1 MKKHLINAGI
11 LLAVFLLAVTV
22 FSLLTNKG
30 NESTTADMSWATLPQ
45 VSFSYNGYTMNLL
58 PGYVEEMEIT
68 SMRDT
73 ITPVADG
80 KISANISSYGNTYT
94 SLEYQIYTLDGSEKL
109 ATGTIKDV
117 KDTVEINLAD
127 SKLKNSARKALDE
140 ANTDAEDGGEQEQDK
155 DTAGVDYIL
164 KEERV
169 LVLILTDEKDNPVYF
184 YTRIRDVADTGMLNC
199 LDYVSS
205 FHDNALAGQDPD
217 DTISLAL
224 ETDSSAV
231 ESYRHVTI
239 NSSYKTVLWGELK
252 PEIVGGMRWNV
263 KELGDNYI
271 AVQLQYQVR
280 CAGEENDTDLYV
292 VTEFYRVRYD
302 SYTKENYLLN
312 YDRNMSQVFDT
323 SKQVLSNK
331 GILLGI
337 VPIDTQYQV
346 NKNGTIVSFVVS
358 GELWNYNKSSDEM
371 SKVFSFAD
379 AERADLRNLNPKYNI
394 KILDIDKSGNTTF
407 AVYGYMNRGGHEG
420 QVGVAIYYYD
430 ITKNTVDE
438 RVFIKSDKSY
448 EIVQQELES
457 LIYFDEGDNKLYA
470 MVDGTL
476 YDCNVTLDTK
486 DELVTGLSENQYVV
500 SEDSSMVAYQ
510 TNGELDTATE
520 VEVRNLSDG
529 TIFSLSCGEDECI
542 RPLGFVK
549 NDFVYGVA
557 KTADVGTTASGETLL
572 PMYKIEI
579 ADEKGTVVKTYENQG
594 IYISRI
600 TIEDNMITVERLTKD
615 GASYAATAKDYITNN
630 DQQKESN
637 ITLETYLTDL
647 KGTQVRLTYSEGIS
661 DQNPRVLNPKQVMY
675 ENTVELSFDDK
686 ESTSDSKYYVYANGT
701 LQKIYNDAAS
711 AIQAADGAYG
721 VVVNE
726 NQQYIWERGNRDLYC
741 ELDTSKENITKL
753 KTLLSQGKTAVEA
766 VGENNDDKVLD
777 LSGCSVEELLYII
790 DQGNP
795 VVAMLDGNTS
805 VLLVGYDDTK
815 VFYMGLT
822 DEESSEITYE
832 ELNSKTAG
840 SGHTYIGFGK

>member
-1 MKKHLINAGI
+1 
-11 LLAVFLLAVTV
+11 
-22 FSLLTNKG
+22 
-30 NESTTADMSWATLPQ
+30 
-45 VSFSYNGYTMNLL
+45 
-58 PGYVEEMEIT
+58 
-68 SMRDT
+68 
-73 ITPVADG
+73 
-80 KISANISSYGNTYT
+80 
-94 SLEYQIYTLDGSEKL
+94 
-109 ATGTIKDV
+109 
-117 KDTVEINLAD
+117 
-127 SKLKNSARKALDE
+127 
-140 ANTDAEDGGEQEQDK
+140 
-155 DTAGVDYIL
+155 
-164 KEERV
+164 
-169 LVLILTDEKDNPVYF
+169 
-184 YTRIRDVADTGMLNC
+184 
-199 LDYVSS
+199 
-205 FHDNALAGQDPD
+205 
-217 DTISLAL
+217 
-224 ETDSSAV
+224 
-231 ESYRHVTI
+231 
-239 NSSYKTVLWGELK
+239 
-252 PEIVGGMRWNV
+252 
-263 KELGDNYI
+263 
-271 AVQLQYQVR
+271 
-280 CAGEENDTDLYV
+280 
-292 VTEFYRVRYD
+292 
-302 SYTKENYLLN
+302 
-312 YDRNMSQVFDT
+312 
-323 SKQVLSNK
+323 
-331 GILLGI
+331 
-337 VPIDTQYQV
+337 
-346 NKNGTIVSFVVS
+346 
-358 GELWNYNKSSDEM
+358 M

-594 IYISRI
+594 IYISGI

-615 GASYAATAKDYITNN
+615 GARYASTAKDYITNN

>member
-11 LLAVFLLAVTV
+11 LLAVFLIAVTF
-22 FSLLTNKG
+22 FSLLTNRG
-30 NESTTADMSWATLPQ
+30 NESTTADMSGASLPQ
-45 VSFSYNGYTMNLL
+45 LSFSYNGYNMNLL
-58 PGYVEEMEIT
+58 PGYVDKMEIT

-80 KISANISSYGNTYT
+80 KISVNISAYGNSYT
-94 SLEYQIYTLDGSEKL
+94 SLDYQIYSLDGSEKL
-109 ATGTIKDV
+109 ATGTLKEL
-117 KDTVEINLAD
+117 KDTVEINLKD
-127 SKLKNSARKALDE
+127 SKLKNSARKALDQAAME
-140 ANTDAEDGGEQEQDK
+140 AEGEDTDKES
-155 DTAGVDYIL
+155 AGLDYIL
-164 KEERV
+164 QEERV
-169 LVLILTDEKDNPVYF
+169 LVLTLTDENDKEVYF

-217 DTISLAL
+217 DMISSAI

-239 NSSYKTVLWGELK
+239 NSAYKTVLWGELK
-252 PEIVGGMRWNV
+252 PEIVGGVRWNV
-263 KELGDNYI
+263 KELGDNYT

-280 CAGEENDTDLYV
+280 CTGEENDTDLYV

-302 SYTKENYLLN
+302 SYTKTNYLLN

-323 SKQVLSNK
+323 SKQVLSSK

-337 VPIDTQYQV
+337 VPVDTSYQV

-379 AERADLRNLNPKYNI
+379 AERADLRNLNPKYDI

-430 ITKNTVDE
+430 ISKNTVDE
-438 RVFIKSDKSY
+438 RVFIKSNKSY
-448 EIVQQELES
+448 EMVQKELES
-457 LIYFDEGDNKLYA
+457 LIYYNESENRLYA
-470 MVDGTL
+470 MVDGIL
-476 YDCNVTLDTK
+476 YDCNITLDTK
-486 DELVTGLSENQYVV
+486 DELVTGLLEDQYVV

-510 TNGELDTATE
+510 VDGELNTATKMQ
-520 VEVRNLSDG
+520 VNNLAEG
-529 TIFSLSCGEDECI
+529 TSFTLSCQEGECI

-549 NDFVYGVA
+549 TDVVYGVA
-557 KTADVGTTASGETLL
+557 RTADAGNTASGETVL

-579 ADEKGTVVKTYENQG
+579 ADETGSVVKTYENQG
-594 IYISRI
+594 LYISGI
-600 TIEDNMITVERLTKD
+600 SIEDNMITVERLTKE
-615 GASYAATAKDYITNN
+615 GEGYAGTAKDYITNN

-675 ENTVELSFDDK
+675 ENTVELSFDET
-686 ESTSDSKYYVYANGT
+686 ESASTGKYYVYATGG
-701 LQKIYNDAAS
+701 LQKIYNKAAT
-711 AIQAADGAYG
+711 AVQAADSLYG
-721 VVVNE
+721 VVVDE

-741 ELDTSKENITKL
+741 ELDVSKENITKL
-753 KTLLSQGKTAVEA
+753 KASLSQGKSAVDA
-766 VGENNDDKVLD
+766 VGELNDGKALD
-777 LSGCSVEELLYII
+777 LSGCSVEELLYVI

-795 VVAMLDGNTS
+795 VVAMLDSTS
-805 VLLVGYDDTK
+805 SILLVGYDDTN
-815 VFYMGLT
+815 VFYMGLS
-822 DEESSEITYE
+822 DEESTEISYE

>member
-11 LLAVFLLAVTV
+11 LFAVFLIAVTV

-30 NESTTADMSWATLPQ
+30 NESTTADMSGATLPQ
-45 VSFSYNGYTMNLL
+45 ISFSYNGYNMNLL
-58 PGYVEEMEIT
+58 PGYVEKMKIT

-73 ITPVADG
+73 ITPVTDE
-80 KISANISSYGNTYT
+80 KISVNISAYGNTYT

-109 ATGTIKDV
+109 ATGTIKEV
-117 KDTVEINLAD
+117 KDSMEINLKD
-127 SKLKNSARKALDE
+127 SKLKNSARKALD
-140 ANTDAEDGGEQEQDK
+140 DAATEEESEDQDQ
-155 DTAGVDYIL
+155 AGVDYIL
-164 KEERV
+164 QEERV
-169 LVLILTDEKDNPVYF
+169 LVLILTDENDRQIYF

-217 DTISLAL
+217 DAISSAL

-231 ESYRHVTI
+231 ESYRHVTV
-239 NSSYKTVLWGELK
+239 NSAYKTVLWGELK

-263 KELGDNYI
+263 KELGDNYT

-280 CAGEENDTDLYV
+280 CTGEENDTDLYV
-292 VTEFYRVRYD
+292 VTEFFRVRYD
-302 SYTKENYLLN
+302 SYTKTNYLLN

-323 SKQVLSNK
+323 SKQVLSTK

-337 VPIDTQYQV
+337 VPVDTQYQV

-379 AERADLRNLNPKYNI
+379 AERADLRNLNPKYDI

-430 ITKNTVDE
+430 ISKNSVDE
-438 RVFIKSDKSY
+438 RVFIKSNKSY

-457 LIYFDEGDNKLYA
+457 LIYYDEGEDRLYA
-470 MVDGTL
+470 MVDGIL

-486 DELVTGLSENQYVV
+486 DELVTDLSENQYVV

-510 TNGELDTATE
+510 TNGDLDTATE
-520 VEVRNLSDG
+520 IEVRNLAEG
-529 TIFSLSCGEDECI
+529 TSFTLSCQEGECI

-549 NDFVYGVA
+549 TDVVYGVA
-557 KTADVGTTASGETLL
+557 KTADTGSTASGVTVL

-579 ADEKGTVVKTYENQG
+579 ADERGTVVKTYENQG
-594 IYISRI
+594 IYISGI
-600 TIEDNMITVERLTKD
+600 SIEDNMITVERLTKD
-615 GASYAATAKDYITNN
+615 GEGYASTAKDYITNN

-647 KGTQVRLTYSEGIS
+647 KGTQVRLIYTEGIS

-675 ENTVELSFDDK
+675 ENTVELSFDEK
-686 ESTSDSKYYVYANGT
+686 KSEAASKYYVYATGT
-701 LQKIYNDAAS
+701 LQKIYNRAATG
-711 AIQAADGAYG
+711 IQAADSLYG
-721 VVVNE
+721 VVVDE

-741 ELDTSKENITKL
+741 ELDTSKESITKL
-753 KTLLSQGKTAVEA
+753 KSALNQGKSAVDA
-766 VGENNDDKVLD
+766 VGEINDGKVLD

-795 VVAMLDGNTS
+795 VVAMLDSNTS
-805 VLLVGYDDTK
+805 ILLVGYDDSN
-815 VFYMGLT
+815 VYYLGLS
-822 DEESSEITYE
+822 DEESTEITYE
-832 ELNSKTAG
+832 ELNTKTAG